1 MNRPYISCHMLTTL
15 DWKISG
21 PALGTPEA
29 AALAGH
35 YQKLHRLF
43 HADATVYGNA
53 TIAEVF
59 TKGRQPDLAPFQ
71 GTILS
76 REDYIADPEADQ
88 YLISVDPDGG
98 IGWTGPVVQGHGPGY
113 DGAHIIEILQEDV
126 SDSYLAY
133 LRKAGISY
141 PFGGKHVICFSDVC
155 VKLHEHFG
163 IKNMLLQGGGL
174 LNSSFAAED
183 LIDELSLLI
192 APAAD
197 CGGQQPS
204 LFEMLPG
211 LSGPI
216 GPRRFIRRDVQLMGD
231 SGLALQ
237 YVQNREEETK

>member
-1 MNRPYISCHMLTTL
+1 MNRPYIICHMLTTL

-98 IGWTGPVVQGHGPGY
+98 IGWTGPVVQGHGNTTGGCIRQLLGLPTEGRN
-113 DGAHIIEILQEDV
+113 LLSV
-126 SDSYLAY
+126 W
-133 LRKAGISY
+133 RKA
-141 PFGGKHVICFSDVC
+141 CD
-155 VKLHEHFG
+155 
-163 IKNMLLQGGGL
+163 LLLGCLCQ
-174 LNSSFAAED
+174 AAR
-183 LIDELSLLI
+183 
-192 APAAD
+192 A
-197 CGGQQPS
+197 
-204 LFEMLPG
+204 F
-211 LSGPI
+211 
-216 GPRRFIRRDVQLMGD
+216 RH
-231 SGLALQ
+231 
-237 YVQNREEETK
+237 